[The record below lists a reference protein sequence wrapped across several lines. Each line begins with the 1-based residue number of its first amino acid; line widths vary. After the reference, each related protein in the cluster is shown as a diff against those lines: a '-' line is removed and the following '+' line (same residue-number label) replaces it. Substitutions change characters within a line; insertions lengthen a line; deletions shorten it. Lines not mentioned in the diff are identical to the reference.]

1 MRFSIL
7 LILFLFPIGNKSFA
21 FNSECTNI
29 NTKELSSTEISRL
42 ICSKQW
48 TQSSNENH
56 VFIFNSHG
64 TLDVFRITD
73 ENKLSTTQ
81 LFFKLGS
88 ENGKYI
94 ISMFNSERSLVNS
107 YILNSNGKKL
117 NLKGI
122 NNNETIN
129 LIEKSCAQ
137 SVKIKKLIGEW
148 RGRQLMKVKTLK
160 KEKFQQEEIQFSF
173 AKEGSYVLDSKSFN
187 KKPSVEKGSYI
198 ILANS
203 DSVILKP
210 YNRFKRPYVLK
221 LKHVTDSE
229 LVLTILDNNESKA
242 SSNVTLLR

>member
-21 FNSECTNI
+21 FNSEYSNI
-29 NTKELSSTEISRL
+29 NTKELSTTEISRL

-56 VFIFNSHG
+56 VFIFNSLG
-64 TLDVFRITD
+64 TLEVFRMTD
-73 ENKLSTTQ
+73 ENKLSTTK
-81 LFFKLGS
+81 LFFKLES

-94 ISMFNSERSLVNS
+94 ISMFNSEHSLVNS
-107 YILNSNGKKL
+107 YILNSDGRKL

-122 NNNETIN
+122 TNDENIN
-129 LIEKSCAQ
+129 LIEKGCVQ
-137 SVKIKKLIGEW
+137 STKIKKLIGDW
-148 RGRQLMKVKTLK
+148 RGRQLTKVKTLK
-160 KEKFQQEEIQFSF
+160 KGKFQQEEIQFSF

-187 KKPSVEKGSYI
+187 KKSSVEKGSYI
-198 ILANS
+198 ILADSNS
-203 DSVILKP
+203 IILKP
-210 YNRFKRPYVLK
+210 YNRFKRPYVIK

-229 LVLTILDNNESKA
+229 LVLMILDDNESKA